1 MDLSLS
7 ALTPPA
13 PTSAT
18 FPAELFKLAE
28 MSRSQRP
35 GPTASA
41 TGASSTRMR
50 LVPCLEGTGTSVMV
64 PEVPEPI
71 SVTGS
76 DPLVP
81 SPRSI
86 AEATD
91 QADPRPVGGNSR
103 WSVWSQCWIWGW
115 RQGLVLIHYDV
126 IFSILIKNLNWVKL
140 RLHEPVI

>member
-50 LVPCLEGTGTSVMV
+50 LVPCHQGISAMV

-71 SVTGS
+71 LVTGIDPSGEDS
-76 DPLVP
+76 DL
-81 SPRSI
+81 
-86 AEATD
+86 
-91 QADPRPVGGNSR
+91 
-103 WSVWSQCWIWGW
+103 
-115 RQGLVLIHYDV
+115 
-126 IFSILIKNLNWVKL
+126 
-140 RLHEPVI
+140 

>member
-18 FPAELFKLAE
+18 FPAALFKLAE

-50 LVPCLEGTGTSVMV
+50 LVPRLQGTSAMV
-64 PEVPEPI
+64 LEVLEPN

-91 QADPRPVGGNSR
+91 QATARPVWGQFSEFGLEPMLDMRVMSR
-103 WSVWSQCWIWGW
+103 PDFDP
-115 RQGLVLIHYDV
+115 L
-126 IFSILIKNLNWVKL
+126 
-140 RLHEPVI
+140 